1 LLLIPVGMWRLRS
14 AQRIRLA
21 IISGSCI
28 LLALLASGCGDRV
41 NIPSGQSHTSTFTI
55 TVTGTA
61 TGPSGSALQHSADV
75 TLEVY

>member
-1 LLLIPVGMWRLRS
+1 LLLIPAGMWRLRS
-14 AQRIRLA
+14 ARRMRLA

-28 LLALLASGCGDRV
+28 LLALLPTGCGDRV
-41 NIPSGQSHTSTFTI
+41 NTPSGQSHTSTYTI